1 MAITGKFVIAG
12 IDIFDKKVYAC
23 GNGKWSEKKSEA
35 KVFNVGESTSA
46 EKKNDY
52 VTKIRVEWV

>member
-1 MAITGKFVIAG
+1 MAITGKFVIVG

-35 KVFNVGESTSA
+35 KVFKVGESTSA

>member
-1 MAITGKFVIAG
+1 MAITGKFIITG

-23 GNGKWSEKKSEA
+23 GNGKWSEKRSEA
-35 KVFNVGESTSA
+35 KVFKVGESTSA

>member
-1 MAITGKFVIAG
+1 MAITDKFVISG

-46 EKKNDY
+46 EKKSDY
-52 VTKIRVEWV
+52 VTKIKVEWV

>member
-1 MAITGKFVIAG
+1 MAITGKFVITG

-35 KVFNVGESTSA
+35 KVFNVGENTSA